1 MEEVED
7 GGIRGTG
14 DFKVMG
20 TLWKKRGGLG
30 RHMKDPW
37 QPRAFGITHTGVL
50 VYYEAKT
57 VQEAE
62 KQGDGLRSPR
72 QSLDL
77 KASNAMWSQPEDATD
92 GPTVYLIVI
101 EHELGQRWKM
111 CAETEVECKKWTDA
125 LNCFCSPFKAAD
137 GSMGEMPR
145 ERPGGGYVRG
155 LSPPPPRSSPSPVV
169 KNRKSPAPLGRERS
183 SSEAFIP
190 NMSRLNPNMNMLRQR
205 SKRKGKGPP
214 PKKAQGLIGM
224 VFAPE
229 AGSTPELVY
238 MLLTVNLC
246 CILLT
251 FTKPASLESY
261 AVVALLNLALVSAL
275 VRRPAAVAVAA
286 ETEVMVIGRGEVDLF
301 ADDDSA
307 AEDGPE
313 GSREMIDAG
322 KSIPRIENETLQ
334 AGESAAMPSFGKADH
349 TLYPLRT
356 VGYKQH
362 KKKAPGGEP
371 LYELIALDVFKT
383 PSRIDAIH
391 QFVNFPTD
399 TIETNHPEV
408 PSLFVVNCQFP
419 REKQNVFAE
428 GDGPGASVVFYFAIK
443 QSTVDN
449 LHSGNPS
456 PMVKLFS
463 EWCRIAPDDPTFR
476 ARFKAMGFID
486 KIERFGLPYMC
497 SKYNGKPVLI
507 KKTGTVH
514 RGPQNAYIEMDVN
527 IHNFSYPCRQA
538 LTSTLKPMFKEM
550 IMRVGF
556 VIEGQDDSELP
567 ECLLGN
573 AELRGLDLDKSTE
586 LDPFA

>member
-1 MEEVED
+1 M
-7 GGIRGTG
+7 
-14 DFKVMG
+14 
-20 TLWKKRGGLG
+20 
-30 RHMKDPW
+30 
-37 QPRAFGITHTGVL
+37 
-50 VYYEAKT
+50 
-57 VQEAE
+57 
-62 KQGDGLRSPR
+62 S
-72 QSLDL
+72 
-77 KASNAMWSQPEDATD
+77 
-92 GPTVYLIVI
+92 
-101 EHELGQRWKM
+101 
-111 CAETEVECKKWTDA
+111 
-125 LNCFCSPFKAAD
+125 
-137 GSMGEMPR
+137 
-145 ERPGGGYVRG
+145 GGGG
-155 LSPPPPRSSPSPVV
+155 GGG
-169 KNRKSPAPLGRERS
+169 APLGRERS
-183 SSEAFIP
+183 SSEAFLP
-190 NMSRLNPNMNMLRQR
+190 NPRALNPNMSALRKSK
-205 SKRKGKGPP
+205 SKRKGKKA
-214 PKKAQGLIGM
+214 PKKSQGLIGSIVM
-224 VFAPE
+224 PE
-229 AGSTPELVY
+229 AGSTPEMVY
-238 MLLTVNLC
+238 MMLTVNLC

-251 FTKPASLESY
+251 FTEPASYESY

-275 VRRPAAVAVAA
+275 VRRPEGAAAGEA
-286 ETEVMVIGRGEVDLF
+286 EAEVMVVGRGDGDLF
-301 ADDDSA
+301 GDDESVDSMDVGRGAAD
-307 AEDGPE
+307 
-313 GSREMIDAG
+313 MVDAG
-322 KSIPRIENETLQ
+322 KSIPRIENETLSS
-334 AGESAAMPSFGKADH
+334 GESAAMPSFGKADH

-383 PSRIDAIH
+383 PQRVDGIH
-391 QFVNFPTD
+391 QYVNFPTEGVLD
-399 TIETNHPEV
+399 TKHPEV

-443 QSTVDN
+443 QSTIDS
-449 LHSGNPS
+449 LHSDTPS

-514 RGPQNAYIEMDVN
+514 RGPNNAYIEMDVN

-586 LDPFA
+586 LDPWNE